1 MAAYSIGVK
10 QRDFQTTELLNVGIR
25 SRHAP
30 SAKKYL
36 AKQKPSLHLWSSAAP
51 LEISS
56 QYDGKSGQQ
65 LNSINTRVDPV
76 NHAT

>member
-10 QRDFQTTELLNVGIR
+10 QRDFQRIELLHVGIR
-25 SRHAP
+25 SSHAP
-30 SAKKYL
+30 SVNKYL
-36 AKQKPSLHLWSSAAP
+36 TKQKPSLHLWSSAAP

-65 LNSINTRVDPV
+65 LNSINIRFDPV